1 MTKILACFACAL
13 NVVGLLSYMCGPTTL
28 IELYR
33 WMGWKRKALCLLAAV
48 IVLPII
54 SSMNIYLVLFLAVEY
69 AVILF
74 LCRNKK
80 EKFEGAPLRGVI
92 AVIFATA
99 AELEISWLFYR
110 QGVQQIPD
118 ARIQVICYLGMAT
131 VLCSLFIL
139 RECRRIRQGS
149 KRQLIVAL
157 EIRSVENLVWL
168 GLCVRGALF
177 RSDYMIMTIW
187 FVFTIFM
194 CYLVFFILVYQM
206 EERAVME
213 KRADIHVNSYEYYLH
228 MEEEH
233 LQVRKMYHEMKNQ
246 LMILEND
253 TSAATGANAEQIKLF
268 GEKLDALEQFYHTG
282 FQSLDILLFDGRMK
296 AEARGIEFEAVISEG
311 CLSFMREE
319 DVNVIF
325 SNAIINAIEACD
337 KISEGPKSIQIKAGK
352 NLDDTLIYVK
362 NTVDS
367 MRQKGTLK
375 TGKKNKRLHGI
386 GMTSIQECVERYH
399 GYVSIVE
406 EDNTFQLAI
415 LFGGISKEK

>member
-1 MTKILACFACAL
+1 MTKILACFACGL
-13 NVVGLLSYMCGPTTL
+13 NVIGLLNYMCDPATL
-28 IELYR
+28 LELCR
-33 WMGWKRKALCLLAAV
+33 RMGRKQKVLCILGMMVVLLV
-48 IVLPII
+48 I
-54 SSMNIYLVLFLAVEY
+54 SSANSYLVLFLVVEY
-69 AVILF
+69 AVVLF
-74 LCRNKK
+74 LCRDKK
-80 EKFEGAPLRGVI
+80 DQFKDAPLRGVI
-92 AVIFATA
+92 AIIFAVA
-99 AELEISWLFYR
+99 SEMEISWLFYR
-110 QGVQQIPD
+110 QDMRQIPEE
-118 ARIQVICYLGMAT
+118 RIQVICYLGMAT
-131 VLCSLFIL
+131 VQCSLFIL
-139 RECRRIRQGS
+139 RECCKREQGS
-149 KRQLIVAL
+149 KRKLIVAL
-157 EIRSVENLVWL
+157 EIRSVENFVWL

-177 RSDYMIMTIW
+177 QSDYMIMTIW

-194 CYLVFFILVYQM
+194 CYLVFFIVVYQM

-253 TSAATGANAEQIKLF
+253 TDVATGANVEQIKLL

-282 FQSLDILLFDGRMK
+282 FSSLDILLFDGRMK
-296 AEARGIEFEAVISEG
+296 AESRGIEFTAVISEG

-337 KISEGPKSIQIKAGK
+337 KISEGPKSIWIKAGK

-362 NTVDS
+362 NTVNPE
-367 MRQKGTLK
+367 RQKGTLK

-386 GMTSIQECVERYH
+386 GMTSIQECVERYR

-415 LFGGISKEK
+415 LFGGVFKEK

>member
-13 NVVGLLSYMCGPTTL
+13 NMIGLLSYMCGPATL
-28 IELYR
+28 MELYR
-33 WMGWKRKALCLLAAV
+33 WMGRKKKVLCILIAV
-48 IVLPII
+48 VVLPII

-69 AVILF
+69 AVVLF
-74 LCRNKK
+74 LSRDKK
-80 EKFEGAPLRGVI
+80 DEFKGASLRGVI
-92 AVIFATA
+92 AVILAILV
-99 AELEISWLFYR
+99 EMEISWLFYR
-110 QGVQQIPD
+110 QGVPQIPD
-118 ARIQVICYLGMAT
+118 ARIQVVCYLGMAT
-131 VLCSLFIL
+131 VQCSLFIL
-139 RECRRIRQGS
+139 RECRRNKQGS

-157 EIRSVENLVWL
+157 EVRSVENLVWL

-177 RSDYMIMTIW
+177 KSDYIIMTTW

-206 EERAVME
+206 EERAAME

-253 TSAATGANAEQIKLF
+253 TDVATGTNAEQIKLF
-268 GEKLDALEQFYHTG
+268 GEKLDTLEQFYHTG
-282 FQSLDILLFDGRMK
+282 FTSLDILLFDGRMK
-296 AEARGIEFEAVISEG
+296 AESRGIEFEAVISEG

-337 KISEGPKSIQIKAGK
+337 KISEGPKYIRIKAGK

-362 NTVDS
+362 NTVDPE
-367 MRQKGTLK
+367 RQKGTLK

-406 EDNTFQLAI
+406 EDYTFQLAI
-415 LFGGISKEK
+415 LFGGV

>member
-1 MTKILACFACAL
+1 MTKILACLACAL
-13 NVVGLLSYMCGPTTL
+13 NVIGLLSYMCGPATL

-33 WMGWKRKALCLLAAV
+33 WMGRKQKTLCILAAV
-48 IVLPII
+48 VVLPII
-54 SSMNIYLVLFLAVEY
+54 SCMNIYLVLFLAVEY
-69 AVILF
+69 AVVLF
-74 LCRNKK
+74 LCRDKK
-80 EKFEGAPLRGVI
+80 DQYKDASLRGVI
-92 AVIFATA
+92 AIIFAIA
-99 AELEISWLFYR
+99 AEMEISWLFYR

-131 VLCSLFIL
+131 VQCSLFIL
-139 RECRRIRQGS
+139 RECRSNKQGS

-157 EIRSVENLVWL
+157 EVRSVENLVWL

-177 RSDYMIMTIW
+177 RSDYMIMTTW

-206 EERAVME
+206 EERATME

-253 TSAATGANAEQIKLF
+253 TDMATGANVEQIKLF

-282 FQSLDILLFDGRMK
+282 FPSLDILLFDGRMK
-296 AEARGIEFEAVISEG
+296 AESRGIEFEAVISED
-311 CLSFMREE
+311 CLSFMKEE

-337 KISEGPKSIQIKAGK
+337 KISEGPKYIRIKAGK

-367 MRQKGTLK
+367 ERQKGSLK

-386 GMTSIQECVERYH
+386 GMMSIQECAERYH

-415 LFGGISKEK
+415 LFGGV

>member
-13 NVVGLLSYMCGPTTL
+13 NMIGLLSYMCGPAML
-28 IELYR
+28 LKLYR
-33 WMGWKRKALCLLAAV
+33 WMGRKQKVLCVLAAV
-48 IVLPII
+48 VVLPVI
-54 SSMNIYLVLFLAVEY
+54 SCMNIYLVLFLAVEY

-74 LCRNKK
+74 LCRNQK
-80 EKFEGAPLRGVI
+80 EEFKGAPLRGVI
-92 AVIFATA
+92 AVIFAIV
-99 AELEISWLFYR
+99 AEMGISWLFYR
-110 QGVQQIPD
+110 QGTQQIPD

-131 VLCSLFIL
+131 IQCSLFIL
-139 RECRRIRQGS
+139 RECRRNKHGS
-149 KRQLIVAL
+149 KRQLIIAL
-157 EIRSVENLVWL
+157 EVRSVENFIWL

-177 RSDYMIMTIW
+177 RNDYVLMTTW

-194 CYLVFFILVYQM
+194 CYLVLFLVIYQM
-206 EERAVME
+206 EERTVME

-233 LQVRKMYHEMKNQ
+233 LQIRKMYHEMKNQ

-253 TSAATGANAEQIKLF
+253 TDIATGANAEQIKLF

-282 FQSLDILLFDGRMK
+282 FPSLDILLFDGRMK
-296 AEARGIEFEAVISEG
+296 AQSRGIEFEAVISEG
-311 CLSFMREE
+311 CLSFMMEE

-337 KISEGPKSIQIKAGK
+337 KIAEGPKSIRIKAGK

-362 NTVDS
+362 NTVAAE
-367 MRQKGTLK
+367 RQKGTLK

-386 GMTSIQECVERYH
+386 GMMSIQECVERYH

-415 LFGGISKEK
+415 LFGGEFKEE